1 MEHVDGFAAR
11 ILSLDGFPNMQTL
24 DPLRV
29 GRTVEEIIDA
39 SLATELGARALY
51 LEAAAYCKQINDG
64 AR

>member
-39 SLATELGARALY
+39 LY